1 MRKYFLILI
10 VCLIFVKLQT
20 ANVSLANFDKNY
32 KVFEP
37 NTTIEA
43 KRNIQ
48 NKKNILF
55 IIDFSNSMNESMEG
69 TTKIQLA
76 IRTMKELLARIP
88 NDVNV
93 GLRIYGHSS
102 GFTYLGGC
110 TSSKLFVPLG
120 VNNRSQIIASLG
132 KVSATGWTPIT
143 YSLKQ
148 AVHKD
153 FAEIVG
159 HKHII
164 LLTDGGENCDESP
177 CTYSI
182 SLMKTREDISIDV
195 IAFDLNDYEAKNQLR
210 CASYV
215 TRGNFYDAKDSK
227 ELKNSLFDSLNID
240 KSVKGQVKIKP
251 SPF

>member
-1 MRKYFLILI
+1 MKKYFLILI
-10 VCLIFVKLQT
+10 VCAFFVKLQT
-20 ANVSLANFDKNY
+20 ANFALANFDKNY
-32 KVFEP
+32 KVFEA
-37 NTTIEA
+37 NTTEGA
-43 KRNIQ
+43 RKNVAD
-48 NKKNILF
+48 KKNILF
-55 IIDFSNSMNESMEG
+55 IIDFSNSMNEPMEG
-69 TTKIQLA
+69 TTKIALA
-76 IRTMKELLARIP
+76 VQTMKELLAEIP

-102 GFTYLGGC
+102 GFTYLMGC

-120 VNNRSQIIASLG
+120 TNNRNQIIASLG
-132 KVSATGWTPIT
+132 RVNAVGWTPIT

-153 FAEIVG
+153 FAGIAG

-182 SLMKTREDISIDV
+182 NLMKTREDISIDV

-210 CASYV
+210 CTSYV
-215 TRGNFYDAKDSK
+215 TRGKFYDAKNSK
-227 ELKNSLFDSLNID
+227 ELKNSLFDSLNVD
-240 KSVKGQVKIKP
+240 KSVKGQVKVKTT
-251 SPF
+251 PF

>member
-1 MRKYFLILI
+1 MKKYFLILI
-10 VCLIFVKLQT
+10 FCLVFVKLQW
-20 ANVSLANFDKNY
+20 ANTSLADFDKNY

-37 NTTIEA
+37 QTTQEARKNIED
-43 KRNIQ
+43 
-48 NKKNILF
+48 KKNILF
-55 IIDFSNSMNESMEG
+55 IIDFSNSMNEPMEG

-76 IRTMKELLARIP
+76 IKTMKELLAEIP
-88 NDVNV
+88 QDVNV

-102 GFTYLGGC
+102 GFTYLMGC

-120 VNNRSQIIASLG
+120 VNNREQIISSLG
-132 KVSATGWTPIT
+132 KVNAVGWTPIT

-153 FAEIVG
+153 FAGIAG
-159 HKHII
+159 QKHII

-182 SLMKTREDISIDV
+182 NLMQTREDISIDV

-210 CASYV
+210 CTSYV
-215 TRGNFYDAKDSK
+215 TRGNFYDAKNSK
-227 ELKNSLFDSLNID
+227 ELKDSLFDSLNID
-240 KSVKGQVKIKP
+240 KSVKGQVKVKTE
-251 SPF
+251 PF

>member
-1 MRKYFLILI
+1 M
-10 VCLIFVKLQT
+10 VCAFFVKLQM
-20 ANVSLANFDKNY
+20 ANFTLANFDKNY

-37 NTTIEA
+37 NTTEEA
-43 KRNIQ
+43 RKNVAD
-48 NKKNILF
+48 KKNILL
-55 IIDFSNSMNESMEG
+55 IIDFTNSMNEPMEG
-69 TTKIQLA
+69 TTKITLA
-76 IRTMKELLARIP
+76 IQTMKELLNEIP
-88 NDVNV
+88 PDVNV

-102 GFTYLGGC
+102 GFTYLMGC

-120 VNNRSQIIASLG
+120 TNNRNQIIASLG
-132 KVSATGWTPIT
+132 RVNAVGWTPIT

-153 FAEIVG
+153 FAGIAG

-210 CASYV
+210 CTSYV
-215 TRGNFYDAKDSK
+215 TRGKFFAS
-227 ELKNSLFDSLNID
+227 
-240 KSVKGQVKIKP
+240 
-251 SPF
+251 